1 MEELFNFG
9 ISQEDALTLFK
20 ALDIEENDRLL
31 CIASAGDV
39 PLNLLAIQDLRI
51 EAVDVSLNQ
60 LYLAK
65 IKLHAVCSLE
75 PTEAAAFLGFTDAK
89 PEERKKLFRRV
100 SELMDS
106 NEKLFWIENMSAI
119 EKGPIHEARFENYMA
134 KFNWIT
140 FLIFRK
146 NKLLRFF
153 ELETIEAQQEYF
165 DRNLSTSLLKII
177 FKIVFHPKIY
187 KKRGMAPEGLT
198 HSGER
203 NISEFFFSRFRD
215 FCSATSARKNYFLQF
230 CFFNKVL
237 FPEALPEYLS
247 EWGIH
252 RIRKNREKLKFRHLS
267 YTERLDQSRKGEFNK
282 FHLSNVGDWMSRD
295 EFAQILRL
303 IKEKAASSS
312 RIMSCYIHCNHSI
325 PEELKNFLMPD
336 YQLGERLVKA
346 DRFPFYTMVPIKT
359 NFEQKDDR

>member
-9 ISQEDALTLFK
+9 IAQEDALTLFK

-31 CIASAGDV
+31 CIASAGEV

-51 EAVDVSLNQ
+51 EAVDISLNQ
-60 LYLAK
+60 LNLAK

-75 PTEAAAFLGFTDAK
+75 PTEAAAFLGFVDAE
-89 PEERKKLFRRV
+89 PEERKKLFRKV

-106 NEKLFWIENMSAI
+106 NEKLFWLENMNAI
-119 EKGPIHEARFENYMA
+119 EKGPINEARFEKYIT
-134 KFNWIT
+134 KFNWIGR
-140 FLIFRK
+140 LIFGK
-146 NKLLRFF
+146 KKLLRLF
-153 ELETIEAQQEYF
+153 ELDTIEAQQEFF
-165 DRNLSTSLLKII
+165 DRHLSTSLLKII

-203 NISEFFFSRFRD
+203 NISEFFYSRFRD

-247 EWGIH
+247 ERGIQL
-252 RIRKNREKLKFRHLS
+252 IRKNREKLKFRHLS
-267 YTERLDQSRKGEFNK
+267 YTELLNQSRKGEFNK
-282 FHLSNVGDWMSRD
+282 FHLSNIGDWMSRD
-295 EFAQILRL
+295 EFVQILRL
-303 IKEKAASSS
+303 IKEKAAPSS

-325 PEELKNFLMPD
+325 PEELKDFLIPD
-336 YQLGERLVKA
+336 YQLGERLAKT
-346 DRFPFYTMVPIKT
+346 DKYPFYNLVPIKT
-359 NFEQKDDR
+359 NL